1 MKNFICDLFVKFFD
15 MTESE
20 RILYLIPLAVKEQ
33 NGTLDFIEMMEM
45 AMIQSIR
52 EMNGEFDKD
61 FGGLNESN

>member
-33 NGTLDFIEMMEM
+33 NGTLNFIEMMEM
-45 AMIQSIR
+45 ATIQSIR